1 MFHDQTTE
9 YHTAMRRHLRA
20 GSNPALFEMD
30 ALRLTE
36 MRHRAIR
43 YQATKK
49 ASLPG
54 NDTPRSSGFAIGISH
69 WLMGTFARN
78 HGVDVT

>member
-9 YHTAMRRHLRA
+9 YHKAMRGHLRA
-20 GSNPALFEMD
+20 GSSPALFEMD

-36 MRHRAIR
+36 MRHRATR
-43 YQATKK
+43 YQAIEKD
-49 ASLPG
+49 SLPG

-69 WLMGTFARN
+69 WLMRMFARN
-78 HGVDVT
+78 RGADVT